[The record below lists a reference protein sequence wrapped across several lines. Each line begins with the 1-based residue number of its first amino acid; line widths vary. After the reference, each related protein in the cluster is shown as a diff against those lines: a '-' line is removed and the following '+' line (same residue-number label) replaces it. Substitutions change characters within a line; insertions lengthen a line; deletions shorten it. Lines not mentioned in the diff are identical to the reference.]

1 MELDVVFIP
10 TFGDGDG
17 EDCAGWVVLVI
28 HTDHGG
34 FEHGGGVAG
43 GQGVEGGDVFEV
55 ELVIHGILIAIK
67 NS

>member
-1 MELDVVFIP
+1 MELDVVFIA
-10 TFGDGDG
+10 TVVDGDG

-28 HTDHGG
+28 HTHDGG